1 MITDRGHRSLH
12 LNSPRFPALTIAI
25 LTAISLAAC
34 GENTW
39 SPPTPLSSYT
49 GLCTFWSRVSKT
61 WEGNTC
67 VWGVP
72 TSAETSVSGVWI
84 HFSERNHPYPDFAG
98 RITTEDIALWGF
110 KVTGN
115 NVSARFTGHCI
126 EIHGYL
132 KHEYNH
138 CEGQGVDQ
146 PIIDISHPDQIV
158 FCD

>member
-1 MITDRGHRSLH
+1 MTIQRSYTSLP
-12 LNSPRFPALTIAI
+12 LNSAGLFTLTLAFLAL
-25 LTAISLAAC
+25 ISLAAC
-34 GENTW
+34 GETTW
-39 SPPTPLSSYT
+39 TPPTPLASYS
-49 GLCTFWSRVSKT
+49 GSCTFWSRVSNAS
-61 WEGNTC
+61 EGNTC

-72 TSAETSVSGVWI
+72 TSAETSASGVWI

-115 NVSARFTGHCI
+115 NVSERFTGHCV

-132 KHEYNH
+132 KAEYNH
-138 CEGQGVDQ
+138 YEGEGVDQ
-146 PIIDISHPDQIV
+146 PIIDISDPNQIV